1 MTSALGVLQVRSGQG
16 RKISLQTCKDMQ
28 SFPEKNG
35 QKNILISL
43 NCGEIQLFEEETGIA
58 YLT

>member
-35 QKNILISL
+35 QKNI
-43 NCGEIQLFEEETGIA
+43 
-58 YLT
+58 